1 MKVSIITPAYN
12 QGKFLAETIE
22 SVLRQD
28 YPEIEYL
35 VIDDGS
41 TDNTPDV
48 VRPYLDRLRYIRH
61 ENIGE
66 TRTVNKGYQ
75 LSSGDLVGV
84 VNADDPLFED
94 NAVSSIVWHLEES
107 VTAVA
112 AYPDWVSIDQDGN
125 VLEFM
130 RQPDYNLDNMLATFN
145 VTLGP
150 GMFIKKSVLEVI
162 GWRNEALKYT
172 GDLDLSFRL
181 ALEGELAHVP
191 LVLATHRVHSM
202 AASSTAQGERMALE
216 VLRLATLCLASPRLP
231 QKIRRQKNEILS
243 RAHYVASKFSGREH
257 GVRLALLGKSLA
269 YGLISPGW
277 WYTNVYC
284 RCLCLI
290 SPGWW
295 CTKLRTPGRLL
306 WKCIPSSCLD
316 GLRGVVRRN
325 LPMPLKKAL
334 AKILQVFGLV
344 E

>member
-41 TDNTPDV
+41 TDSTPDV
-48 VRPYLDRLRYIRH
+48 VRPYLDRIRYIRH

-94 NAVSSIVWHLEES
+94 TAVSSIVRHLEES
-107 VTAVA
+107 ATAVA

-130 RQPDYNLDNMLATFN
+130 RQPDYNLENMLATFK

-150 GMFIKKSVLEVI
+150 GMFIKKGTLESI
-162 GWRNEALKYT
+162 GWRNEELKYT

-181 ALEGELAHVP
+181 ALEGELVHVSQ
-191 LVLATHRVHSM
+191 VLATHRVHAL
-202 AASSTAQGERMALE
+202 AASSTAQGGRMALE
-216 VLRLATLCLASPRLP
+216 VLRLATFCLASPQLP
-231 QKIRRQKNEILS
+231 QRIRDQKTDILS
-243 RAHYVASKFSGREH
+243 HAHYVASAVAGRDY
-257 GVRLALLGKSLA
+257 GTKLVLRGKSLA
-269 YGLISPGW
+269 FGVTSKKWWYANLRSVGLRLISREW
-277 WYTNVYC
+277 WY
-284 RCLCLI
+284 
-290 SPGWW
+290 S
-295 CTKLRTPGRLL
+295 KLRSPGRLI
-306 WKCIPSSCLD
+306 WKWIPSSHLD
-316 GLRGVVRRN
+316 RLRGVVRRN
-325 LPMPLKKAL
+325 LPVPAKKVF
-334 AKILQVFGLV
+334 AKILQILGLV

>member
-22 SVLRQD
+22 SILCQD

-48 VRPYLDRLRYIRH
+48 VRPYLDRLQYIRH

-94 NAVSSIVWHLEES
+94 TAVSSIVRHLEES
-107 VTAVA
+107 ATAVA

-130 RQPDYNLDNMLATFN
+130 RQPDYNLENMLATFN

-150 GMFIKKSVLEVI
+150 GMFIKASILKAI
-162 GWRNEALKYT
+162 GWRNETLKYT

-181 ALEGELAHVP
+181 ALEGELVHVP
-191 LVLATHRVHSM
+191 QVLATHRVHAM
-202 AASSTAQGERMALE
+202 AASSTAQGECMALE
-216 VLRLATLCLASPRLP
+216 VLRLAKFSLASPRLP
-231 QKIRRQKNEILS
+231 QRIRDQKTDILS
-243 RAHYVASKFSGREH
+243 RAYIAASEFTGRDYRAKL
-257 GVRLALLGKSLA
+257 VLRGKSLA
-269 YGLISPGW
+269 YGMISPKW
-277 WYTNVYC
+277 WYSNLHSAGRHLV
-284 RCLCLI
+284 
-290 SPGWW
+290 SPQWW
-295 CTKLRTPGRLL
+295 YSKLRAPGRLIFKL
-306 WKCIPSSCLD
+306 IPSSHLVR
-316 GLRGVVRRN
+316 LRGVVRRN
-325 LPMPLKKAL
+325 LPMPAKKAL
-334 AKILQVFGLV
+334 AKTLQILGLV